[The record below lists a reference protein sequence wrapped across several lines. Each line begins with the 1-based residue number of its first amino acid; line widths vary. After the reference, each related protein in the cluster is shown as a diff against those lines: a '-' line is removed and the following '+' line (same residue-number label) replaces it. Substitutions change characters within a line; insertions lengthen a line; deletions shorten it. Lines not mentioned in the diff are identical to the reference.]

1 MWITD
6 RAYLL
11 GVIWFI
17 LSLFSSV
24 ANDTISKYLSLHLQS
39 FEVIF
44 FRFLFS
50 TITLVPF
57 MLYYG
62 REAFK
67 TSQISIQIT
76 RGVLL
81 FVGITLWTYGLAI
94 FPIVTA
100 TIISF
105 SIPLF
110 VILLAIPLLNENI
123 IWQRWSVTVIGFV
136 GIAITTKAYSED
148 FNPKIFIFI
157 VSTLIFAILDIL
169 NKKLAIKES
178 VINML
183 FYSALTTTIF
193 STVPLLFYWHLP
205 SLLELVLLLIL
216 GINSNLILFFILK
229 AFTLAD
235 ATALAPYRYIEL
247 IISAIV
253 TYVMFNELP
262 DKSAL
267 YGILILIPSTLF
279 IVYSESKVIKK
290 NNVCNARVKIYDS
303 NC

>member
-1 MWITD
+1 MD
-6 RAYLL
+6 YRLRAYLL

-148 FNPKIFIFI
+148 FNPKILIFI

-169 NKKLAIKES
+169 NKRLSGNK
-178 VINML
+178 
-183 FYSALTTTIF
+183 
-193 STVPLLFYWHLP
+193 
-205 SLLELVLLLIL
+205 
-216 GINSNLILFFILK
+216 
-229 AFTLAD
+229 
-235 ATALAPYRYIEL
+235 
-247 IISAIV
+247 
-253 TYVMFNELP
+253 
-262 DKSAL
+262 
-267 YGILILIPSTLF
+267 
-279 IVYSESKVIKK
+279 
-290 NNVCNARVKIYDS
+290 
-303 NC
+303 

>member
-1 MWITD
+1 MD
-6 RAYLL
+6 YRLRAYLF

-39 FEVIF
+39 FEIIF
-44 FRFLFS
+44 FRFLFT

-57 MLYYG
+57 MFYYG
-62 REAFK
+62 IEAFK

-76 RGVLL
+76 RGALL
-81 FVGITLWTYGLAI
+81 FCGMVLWTYGLST

-110 VILLAIPLLNENI
+110 VIFLAIPLLNENI
-123 IWQRWSVTVIGFV
+123 IWQRWIVTIIGFA
-136 GIAITTKAYSED
+136 GIAITIKAHSED
-148 FNPKIFIFI
+148 FNPKILIFI
-157 VSTLIFAILDIL
+157 VSALIFAILDIL
-169 NKKLAIKES
+169 NKKLVIKES
-178 VINML
+178 VISML
-183 FYSALTTTIF
+183 FYSALMTTVF
-193 STVPLLFYWHLP
+193 STPPLLFYWHMP

-216 GINSNLILFFILK
+216 RINSNLILLFMLK
-229 AFTLAD
+229 AFTLTD

-253 TYVMFNELP
+253 TYVIFNELP
-262 DKSAL
+262 DKSVL
-267 YGILILIPSTLF
+267 HGTLILIPSTLF
-279 IVYSESKVIKK
+279 IVYSEGKAIKK
-290 NNVCNARVKIYDS
+290 NNVTTKVYDS
-303 NC
+303 HC

>member
-1 MWITD
+1 MD
-6 RAYLL
+6 YRLRAYLF

-17 LSLFSSV
+17 LSLLSSV

-39 FEVIF
+39 FEIIF
-44 FRFLFS
+44 FRFLFT

-57 MLYYG
+57 MFYYG
-62 REAFK
+62 IETFK
-67 TSQISIQIT
+67 TSQISTQIT
-76 RGVLL
+76 RGGLL
-81 FVGITLWTYGLAI
+81 FCGMTLWTYGLTV

-110 VILLAIPLLNENI
+110 VILLAIPFLEENI
-123 IWQRWSVTVIGFV
+123 IWQRWVVAVIGFI

-148 FNPKIFIFI
+148 FNPKILIFI
-157 VSTLIFAILDIL
+157 VSALIFAILDIL
-169 NKKLAIKES
+169 NKKLVIKES
-178 VINML
+178 VISML

-193 STVPLLFYWHLP
+193 STPPLLFYWHMP

-216 GINSNLILFFILK
+216 GISSNLILFFMLK
-229 AFTLAD
+229 AFALTD

-253 TYVMFNELP
+253 TYVIFNELP

-267 YGILILIPSTLF
+267 YGTLILIPSTLF
-279 IVYSESKVIKK
+279 IAYSEGKAIKK
-290 NNVCNARVKIYDS
+290 NNVTTKVY

>member
-1 MWITD
+1 MD
-6 RAYLL
+6 YRLRAYLF

-17 LSLFSSV
+17 LSLLSSV

-39 FEVIF
+39 FEIIF
-44 FRFLFS
+44 FRFLFT

-57 MLYYG
+57 MFYYG
-62 REAFK
+62 IEAFK

-76 RGVLL
+76 RGTLL
-81 FVGITLWTYGLAI
+81 FCGMVLWTYGLST

-110 VILLAIPLLNENI
+110 VIFLAIPLLNENI
-123 IWQRWSVTVIGFV
+123 IWQRWIVTIIGFV
-136 GIAITTKAYSED
+136 GIAITIKAHSED
-148 FNPKIFIFI
+148 FNPKILIFI
-157 VSTLIFAILDIL
+157 VSALIFAILDIL
-169 NKKLAIKES
+169 NKKLVIKES
-178 VINML
+178 VISML
-183 FYSALTTTIF
+183 FYSALMTTVF
-193 STVPLLFYWHLP
+193 STPPLLFYWHMP

-216 GINSNLILFFILK
+216 GINSNLILLFMLK
-229 AFTLAD
+229 AFTLTD

-253 TYVMFNELP
+253 AYVIFNELP

-267 YGILILIPSTLF
+267 YGTLILIPSTLF
-279 IVYSESKVIKK
+279 IAYSEGKAIKK
-290 NNVCNARVKIYDS
+290 NSVTTKVY

>member
-1 MWITD
+1 MNHKL
-6 RAYLL
+6 RFYLL
-11 GVIWFI
+11 GVGWFI
-17 LSLFSSV
+17 LSLLSSV
-24 ANDTISKYLSLHLQS
+24 ANDTISKYLGLHLQS
-39 FEVIF
+39 FEIIF
-44 FRFLFS
+44 FRFLFT

-57 MLYYG
+57 MFYYG
-62 REAFK
+62 IETFK
-67 TSQISIQIT
+67 TSQISTQIT
-76 RGVLL
+76 RGGLL
-81 FVGITLWTYGLAI
+81 FCGMTLWTYGLTV

-123 IWQRWSVTVIGFV
+123 IWQRWIVTVIGFV
-136 GIAITTKAYSED
+136 GIAITTKAHSED
-148 FNPKIFIFI
+148 FNPKILIFI
-157 VSTLIFAILDIL
+157 VSALIFAILDIL
-169 NKKLAIKES
+169 NKKLVIKES
-178 VINML
+178 VISML

-193 STVPLLFYWHLP
+193 STPPLLFYWHMP

-216 GINSNLILFFILK
+216 GISSNLILFFMLK
-229 AFTLAD
+229 AFALTD

-253 TYVMFNELP
+253 TYVIFNELP

-267 YGILILIPSTLF
+267 YGTLILIPSTLF
-279 IVYSESKVIKK
+279 IAYSEGKAIKK
-290 NNVCNARVKIYDS
+290 NNVTTKVY